1 MWYLDLIQYL
11 YFFNLLFKH
20 SISCLFFN
28 CIEYILN
35 SFLFLPSDRCTFCC
49 MFDSYPPSPI
59 SYYTFPSS
67 QTKIDVSNRSVKT
80 IQTTPSLRG
89 CIGCVC
95 CCCSPLPLGCHFFIL
110 NDINDIDNYPGSSGV
125 KLLSNVMYI
134 VVLF

>member
-28 CIEYILN
+28 CIEYILILFF
-35 SFLFLPSDRCTFCC
+35 SFLQIDVHSVVCLIRISRLL
-49 MFDSYPPSPI
+49 